1 MWGAP
6 ADSRHACGVVRM
18 LSNAPFVF
26 ILLILLLINILVLP
40 CCPHPTTPSMDT
52 AARASNPCLHVQPLT
67 RPPPP
72 PHNRPVLH
80 IGSFAAQPGR
90 HRREARPA
98 PARSPAGTGAKPGQ
112 HRREARPAPALLIA
126 ACSPR
131 IAGRL
136 SFPTSV
142 SLYPCSPCPH
152 GSDCGPSLTGGPGPG
167 GRPPSSRAATP
178 PAAAAET
185 AAAQPRAPVLQQVGR
200 RVSILT
206 RREPRRQAP
215 AQRGGPRGP
224 WRLGAP
230 QGRYARYG
238 LGPSFPFRA
247 VLIGK

>member
-98 PARSPAGTGAKPGQ
+98 PA
-112 HRREARPAPALLIA
+112 LLIA

-185 AAAQPRAPVLQQVGR
+185 AAAQPRVPVLQQAGR
-200 RVSILT
+200 RV
-206 RREPRRQAP
+206 
-215 AQRGGPRGP
+215 
-224 WRLGAP
+224 
-230 QGRYARYG
+230 
-238 LGPSFPFRA
+238 
-247 VLIGK
+247 